1 MLRRFSSFYSK
12 LSLALIASFLLV
24 ALMLLLFAQK
34 VTQDYQYEVAQK
46 LHMQLAA
53 QLVNEKRFVQ
63 QGQIDHAEL
72 RRSFHD
78 MMILGPS
85 FEFYLLSPQGNVVTY
100 SADPAQI
107 QRAKVNLVPIRAFL
121 SESDMLPI
129 LGQDPRSLD
138 REKIFSVAEIREDH
152 VLRGYLYII
161 IGGEAYDDVT
171 DLLQQSHII
180 SLGFWGLA
188 AGLLFGLIAL
198 LLLFFLMTR
207 PLRRLSRDMAR
218 FRAQGFGSEGVLLS
232 DWDPHS
238 NNEIHRLGTSF
249 HALAHELTR
258 QYRQVKDS
266 DTLRRELISYVS
278 HDLRT
283 PLASLQG
290 YLETWQLKRHA
301 ISAEDGAALIDVA
314 GKNAKQ
320 IGVLV
325 EQLFEL
331 AYLDGD
337 DVSLVIEPVAV
348 AELAQDVLQKL
359 ALFADDRQV
368 SLRLEPKDPALRVM
382 ADIEKLERVLTNLV
396 DNAIRHT
403 DAGGDVQI
411 SLTPL
416 DDNLQVIVA
425 DTGCGIDPGDL
436 PRLFDAH
443 FRARNSVKGPTG
455 NSGLGL
461 AIVRR
466 ILQLHGSDI
475 SVTSTLLQGSQFCFS
490 LPCMQTVQPD
500 LNLAARQS
508 PTSVDR

>member
-1 MLRRFSSFYSK
+1 MLKRFSSFYSK

-24 ALMLLLFAQK
+24 ALMLLLLAQK
-34 VTQDYQYEVAQK
+34 VTQDYQYEVEQK

-53 QLVNEKRFVQ
+53 QLVKEKRFVR
-63 QGQIDHAEL
+63 QGRIDHDAL

-85 FEFYLLSPQGNVVTY
+85 FEFYLLSPQGDVVTY

-107 QRAKVNLVPIRAFL
+107 QRSKVNLSPIRAFL
-121 SESDMLPI
+121 TESDMMPI
-129 LGQDPRSLD
+129 LGQDPRALD
-138 REKIFSVAEIREDH
+138 REKIFSVAEIRENNL
-152 VLRGYLYII
+152 LRGYLYII

-218 FRAQGFGSEGVLLS
+218 FRADGLGSQSVLLS
-232 DWDPHS
+232 DWDPDSSH
-238 NNEIHRLGTSF
+238 EVHRLGTSF
-249 HALAHELTR
+249 RAMAEELSR
-258 QYRQVKDS
+258 QYRQIKDT

-290 YLETWQLKRHA
+290 YLETWQLKRHD
-301 ISAEDGAALIDVA
+301 ISADEGAALIEVA

-331 AYLDGD
+331 AHLDGD
-337 DVSLVIEPVAV
+337 DVTLVTEPVAV

-359 ALFADDRQV
+359 KLYADDRQV
-368 SLRLEPKDPALRVM
+368 SLSLEPKDPALRVM
-382 ADIEKLERVLTNLV
+382 ADIEKLERVLTNLI

-403 DAGGDVQI
+403 RAGGAVQI
-411 SLTPL
+411 TLTPRG
-416 DDNLQVIVA
+416 DNLEMSVA
-425 DTGCGIDPGDL
+425 DNGCGIDSEDL
-436 PRLFDAH
+436 PRLFEAH
-443 FRARNSVKGPTG
+443 FRGRNSIKGPTG

-475 SVTSTLLQGSQFCFS
+475 SVTSTLAEGSRFVFL
-490 LPCMQTVQPD
+490 LPRV
-500 LNLAARQS
+500 
-508 PTSVDR
+508 